1 MLGTSIG
8 VKARNTTG
16 LIAQIE
22 KGLPVNTFDRLKK
35 HLDTTDKNLAGIL
48 GIPISTLAR
57 RKKAKRFPF
66 AESERIFRVARLFDR
81 AITVFGDAEA
91 ARTWLKKPSWSLGDI
106 SPLAYARTELGAQ
119 EVENLL
125 GRIEDG
131 VFA

>member
-1 MLGTSIG
+1 MIGSSIG
-8 VKARNTTG
+8 IKAQNTTG
-16 LIAQIE
+16 LIAQIR
-22 KGLPVNTFDRLKK
+22 KGLSVKTFDRLKK
-35 HLDTTDKNLAGIL
+35 NLDTTDKDLAGVL

-57 RKKAKRFPF
+57 RKKGKRFPF
-66 AESERIFRVARLFDR
+66 AESERIFRVAKLFDR
-81 AITVFGDAEA
+81 AISVFDDVQA
-91 ARTWLKKPSWSLGDI
+91 ARTWLKTPVWALGDI

>member
-8 VKARNTTG
+8 IKAQNTTG
-16 LIAQIE
+16 LITQIR
-22 KGLPVNTFDRLKK
+22 KGLSVKTFDRLKK
-35 HLDTTDKNLAGIL
+35 NLGLTDKDLAGIL

-57 RKKAKRFPF
+57 RKKGKRFPF
-66 AESERIFRVARLFDR
+66 TESERIFRVARLFDR
-81 AITVFGDAEA
+81 AIIVFDDEKS
-91 ARTWLKKPSWSLGDI
+91 ARAWLKTPAWALGDI
-106 SPLAYARTELGAQ
+106 SPLEYAGTELGAQ